1 MCKLLISL
9 KDFGEALGHDQGI
22 LLPQHNFVAATS
34 KKKKKNCTILKLS
47 AAQMK

>member
-34 KKKKKNCTILKLS
+34 KKKKIVPS
-47 AAQMK
+47 